1 MYFKLCLDGISV
13 HSQYNNMNK
22 NVKTV
27 GGVLTEDTDFKT
39 YTFSILI
46 YNWGWQLAYKS
57 QRL

>member
-46 YNWGWQLAYKS
+46 YNWG
-57 QRL
+57 

>member
-27 GGVLTEDTDFKT
+27 CGVLTANSDLKT
-39 YTFSILI
+39 YTTSILI
-46 YNWGWQLAYKS
+46 YNWG
-57 QRL
+57 